1 MSDLAFGTRLKLPNR
16 RAQVVMTLPH
26 PGLDGGVLYDVAA
39 GYDPAAPGLRLM
51 EVFITAQKTQSAMGI
66 SSHDLGTAISI
77 ALQYGAPLAVLAGA
91 MARDEHGNPQGIAGA
106 VLDEL
111 VKMEG
116 K

>member
-1 MSDLAFGTRLKLPNR
+1 MSELTFGTRLKLPNR

-26 PGLDGGVLYDVAA
+26 PGLDGGMLYDVAA
-39 GYDPAAPGLRLM
+39 GYDPAAPGLQLM

-111 VKMEG
+111 VRME
-116 K
+116 KH